1 MLQNLNT
8 LIDKCQNQFD
18 ELNYS
23 SDVQIDEEL
32 KVRLI
37 KALGNVDSSGTHVI
51 NPFSITF
58 IGKTGLRAD
67 VPSSGLWYALCF
79 SDLYGA
85 IFEYKSVIDEI
96 KKGLRAEDYNA
107 KDIDTYLKQF
117 PSELW
122 GNQDSG
128 IEKDF
133 IAILDTLITDADE
146 KNLFIKFMSDR
157 DWWIKTGRKSE
168 AAKGKT
174 LDRSDVYESSIA
186 LACNLVVANSSKLK
200 VLINAF
206 NQDIDL
212 KTYFSKMNVEEFEIK
227 DNTITELQT
236 TYTTNNLKAINK
248 IYYGAPGTGKSHRIN
263 KITEYYCRYTTVFH
277 PDTQYSDFVGALKP
291 VMIDSNGAKKI
302 SYEFRPGPFT
312 KALIEALND
321 TSKHVFLVI
330 EELNRAPAAAVF
342 GEIFQL
348 LDRDMNGESQYKIE
362 ASDPDM
368 LLHIKENLKEPDK
381 FNELYLPSNLSILAT
396 MNSSDQSVMPM
407 DTAFKRRWLFEYLPI
422 DFTQAGNGNFKLTFA
437 DDSKLEVPWK
447 VFAEIVNHTLSS
459 LQVPEDRLLGHR
471 FVSDEELTN
480 IEEANNT
487 LKGKILVYLWDD
499 VLRHGKRDEI
509 FNTAVAGTFGQLSHQ
524 FGEGKPIFSESFE
537 AKLSEALIEAQK
549 IQEVAAD
556 EQPE

>member
-1 MLQNLNT
+1 LLQNLNT
-8 LIDKCQNQFD
+8 LIDKCQNQFG

-32 KVRLI
+32 KALLI
-37 KALGNVDSSGTHVI
+37 KALANVDSSGTHVI

-58 IGKTGLRAD
+58 IGKAGLRAD

-96 KKGLRAEDYNA
+96 KKGLRGKGYNA

-122 GNQDSG
+122 GNQGSE

-133 IAILDTLITDADE
+133 IEILDDLITNTDE
-146 KNLFIKFMSDR
+146 KGFFIKFMSDR

-212 KTYFSKMNVEEFEIK
+212 KTYFSNMNVEEFEIK

-248 IYYGAPGTGKSHRIN
+248 IYYGAPGTGKSHRIDQV
-263 KITEYYCRYTTVFH
+263 TESHSRYVTVFH
-277 PDTQYSDFVGALKP
+277 PDTQYSDLVGALKP
-291 VMIDSNGAKKI
+291 VMVDVNGEKKI
-302 SYEFRPGPFT
+302 SYKFRPGPFT

-321 TSKHVFLVI
+321 TNKHVYLVI

-348 LDRDMNGESQYKIE
+348 LDRNAQGESQYKIE
-362 ASDPDM
+362 VSDPDM
-368 LLHIKENLKEPDK
+368 LLHIKEHLNEPDK
-381 FNELYLPSNLSILAT
+381 FHKLYLPSNFSILAT

-422 DFTQAGNGNFKLTFA
+422 DFIKAGNGNFEFALT
-437 DDSKLEVPWK
+437 DGEKREVPWK
-447 VFAEIVNHTLSS
+447 VFAEVVNDTLSS

-471 FVSDEELTN
+471 FVSDNELTS
-480 IEEANNT
+480 IKEANNT

-499 VLRHGKRDEI
+499 VLRHGKRDVI
-509 FNTAVAGTFGQLSHQ
+509 FNTSEVSTFGQLSHK
-524 FGEGKPIFSESFE
+524 FGEGAPIFSETFE
-537 AKLSEALIEAQK
+537 TKLLETLNSAQK
-549 IQEVAAD
+549 AQEVAAD
-556 EQPE
+556 EQAE

>member
-32 KVRLI
+32 KVLLI
-37 KALGNVDSSGTHVI
+37 KALANVDSSGTHVI

-58 IGKTGLRAD
+58 IGKAGLRAD

-96 KKGLRAEDYNA
+96 KKGLRAEGYNA

-122 GNQDSG
+122 GNQDSE

-133 IAILDTLITDADE
+133 IAILDTLITDAGE

-263 KITEYYCRYTTVFH
+263 KITEYHCRYTTVFH

-291 VMIDSNGAKKI
+291 VMIDSNGEKKI

-368 LLHIKENLKEPDK
+368 LLHIKENLKESDK
-381 FNELYLPSNLSILAT
+381 FSELYLPSNLSILAT

-422 DFTQAGNGNFKLTFA
+422 DFNQAGDGSFKITFA
-437 DDSKLEVPWK
+437 DSSKPKVPWK
-447 VFAEIVNHTLSS
+447 VFAEVVNDTLSF

-471 FVSDEELTN
+471 FVSDEELTT

-499 VLRHGKRDEI
+499 VLRHGKRDVI
-509 FNTAVAGTFGQLSHQ
+509 FNTSFAGTFGQLSHQ
-524 FGEGKPIFSESFE
+524 FGEGNPIFSESFE

-549 IQEVAAD
+549 AQEFVAD

>member
-32 KVRLI
+32 KVLLI
-37 KALGNVDSSGTHVI
+37 KALANVDSSGTHVI

-58 IGKTGLRAD
+58 IGKAGLRAD

-96 KKGLRAEDYNA
+96 KKGLRAEGYNA

-122 GNQDSG
+122 GNQGSE

-133 IAILDTLITDADE
+133 IKILDTLITNTDE
-146 KNLFIKFMSDR
+146 KDFFIKFMSDR

-206 NQDIDL
+206 NQDVDL
-212 KTYFSKMNVEEFEIK
+212 KTYFSNMNVEEFEIK

-263 KITEYYCRYTTVFH
+263 KITEYHCRYTTVFH

-291 VMIDSNGAKKI
+291 VMIDSNGEKKI

-348 LDRDMNGESQYKIE
+348 LDRDMNGESQYKIK

-368 LLHIKENLKEPDK
+368 LLHIKENLKESDK
-381 FNELYLPSNLSILAT
+381 FSELYLPSNLSILAT

-422 DFTQAGNGNFKLTFA
+422 DFNQAGDGSFKLTFA
-437 DDSKLEVPWK
+437 DGSKPKVPWK
-447 VFAEIVNHTLSS
+447 VFAEVINNTLSF

-471 FVSDEELTN
+471 FVSDEELTT

-499 VLRHGKRDEI
+499 VLRHGKRDVI
-509 FNTAVAGTFGQLSHQ
+509 FNTSVAGTFGQLSHQ
-524 FGEGKPIFSESFE
+524 FGEGKPIFSDTFE
-537 AKLSEALIEAQK
+537 ANLSEALIEAQK
-549 IQEVAAD
+549 VQEVVAD

>member
-8 LIDKCQNQFD
+8 IIDECQNQFA

-23 SDVQIDEEL
+23 SDVQIDEKL
-32 KVRLI
+32 
-37 KALGNVDSSGTHVI
+37 KALLINALAKVDSSGEHVI

-58 IGKTGLRAD
+58 IGKAGLRAD

-85 IFEYKSVIDEI
+85 IYEYKSVIDKI
-96 KKGLRAEDYNA
+96 KKGLRVRGYSA

-122 GNQDSG
+122 GSLESE

-133 IAILDTLITDADE
+133 IEILDELLTNTEDKDF
-146 KNLFIKFMSDR
+146 FIKFMSDR
-157 DWWIKTGRKSE
+157 DWWIKTSRKSE

-206 NQDIDL
+206 NQDNDL
-212 KTYFSKMNVEEFEIK
+212 KTYFSNMHVEEFDIK
-227 DNTITELQT
+227 DNTITELKS
-236 TYTTNNLKAINK
+236 TYTTNNVKAANK

-263 KITEYYCRYTTVFH
+263 KVTENHSRYVTVFH
-277 PDTQYSDFVGALKP
+277 PDTQYSDLIGALKP
-291 VMIDSNGAKKI
+291 VMVDVNGEKKI
-302 SYEFRPGPFT
+302 SYKFRPGPFT

-321 TSKHVFLVI
+321 TNKHVYLVI

-348 LDRDMNGESQYKIE
+348 LDRNAQGESQYKIE
-362 ASDPDM
+362 VSDPDM
-368 LLHIKENLKEPDK
+368 LFHIKEHLNEPDK
-381 FNELYLPSNLSILAT
+381 FHKLYLPSNFSILAT

-422 DFTQAGNGNFKLTFA
+422 DFTKAGNGSFQFALT
-437 DDSKLEVPWK
+437 DGKKKEVPWK
-447 VFAEIVNHTLSS
+447 IFAEVVNDTLSS
-459 LQVPEDRLLGHR
+459 LQIPEDRLLGHR
-471 FVSDEELTN
+471 FVSDDELTS
-480 IEEANNT
+480 IEVANNT

-499 VLRHGKRDEI
+499 VLRHGKRDVI
-509 FNTAVAGTFGQLSHQ
+509 FNISEVSTFGQLSHK
-524 FGEGKPIFSESFE
+524 FGEGAPIFSEAFE
-537 AKLSEALIEAQK
+537 AKLLETLNSVQK
-549 IQEVAAD
+549 AQEVASD
-556 EQPE
+556 EQAE